1 MGSGAILNPTAF
13 VLTIVG
19 PEVAEAKLARV
30 VFVAAAGLV
39 GAMGSEAK
47 AFHGKMFPSPCF

>member
-1 MGSGAILNPTAF
+1 MGSGAILNPTAL

-30 VFVAAAGLV
+30 VFVAAAWPCWRHGL
-39 GAMGSEAK
+39 
-47 AFHGKMFPSPCF
+47 